1 MDLSGVKRIA
11 RAYFAS
17 IVVWS
22 ALSLLTGWNYLIF
35 DQSTNLRSTV
45 LKMMLMAESR
55 GLAFALLTP
64 PMFYIV
70 RRYSSRRPNALL
82 YVGGYCLGVGPFMFI
97 YACVRA
103 VILPPWDSALE
114 RFVARN
120 MSTPLDLLHY
130 GFANIIYNYL
140 VIVLAAHAYNYFE
153 RIRKQELE
161 RSEYQQALAASEL
174 EALRM
179 QLHPHFLFN
188 TLHGISTL
196 IESDGK
202 TAKEMILKLS
212 NLLRIALDRSG
223 SDLIPLREEL
233 KWVGEY
239 LDLEKM
245 RFGARLTVTWS
256 IDVDTENQLVPQLI
270 LQPLVENAIRYGIA
284 SSREKSWVEITAQ
297 RRGELLEL
305 TVRNNVGARRNEGT
319 GLGLRNTEAR
329 LRHLYANEAVFSF
342 ALTNDRTATSKLVLP
357 TLRCAAQAR
366 AELMAPDSGEREAE
380 LHAGTHH

>member
-1 MDLSGVKRIA
+1 M
-11 RAYFAS
+11 
-17 IVVWS
+17 
-22 ALSLLTGWNYLIF
+22 N
-35 DQSTNLRSTV
+35 
-45 LKMMLMAESR
+45 
-55 GLAFALLTP
+55 
-64 PMFYIV
+64 
-70 RRYSSRRPNALL
+70 
-82 YVGGYCLGVGPFMFI
+82 
-97 YACVRA
+97 
-103 VILPPWDSALE
+103 
-114 RFVARN
+114 
-120 MSTPLDLLHY
+120 TPLELLHH
-130 GFANIIYNYL
+130 GSANIIYNYL

-153 RIRKQELE
+153 RMRKQELE

-196 IESDGK
+196 IDTDGK
-202 TAKEMILKLS
+202 TAKEMIVKLS
-212 NLLRIALDRSG
+212 DLLRIALDRSG
-223 SDLIPLREEL
+223 RDLIPLREEL

-284 SSREKSWVEITAQ
+284 SSREKSWVEITSQ

-305 TVRNNVGARRNEGT
+305 TVRNNVGVRRKEGT

-357 TLRCAAQAR
+357 TLRCAAR
-366 AELMAPDSGEREAE
+366 PPVELLAPDGGEREAG